1 MCLLYTQEITE
12 AREQSP
18 TAGYCYLYYSRCG
31 TGSGGKTENFA
42 AGTAILLIIPHPAG
56 IAYAYFQ
63 FAGEKILANTC
74 RLLYNPG
81 TEQTNSMPV

>member
-1 MCLLYTQEITE
+1 MCR
-12 AREQSP
+12 A
-18 TAGYCYLYYSRCG
+18 
-31 TGSGGKTENFA
+31 GSGGNAGNFA
-42 AGTAILLIIPHPAG
+42 AETAILFIIPHPAG